1 MAKNNNYWIDRI
13 ANETY
18 KIYNSLEEK
27 NRALL
32 EMYQEATLSIQDEL
46 FSIAQKINQGKTL
59 TLSDMH
65 KYNRLSVLKKNI
77 ENIIEQLTENVES
90 FGTINMINAGKEVY
104 KNVRSNIQDIS
115 FSIPNQRVME
125 EMLNKPWHGGNFSK
139 RLWKN
144 TQTLAMNLNDIL
156 TIGLTQGKTTT
167 EIAVELKNRMNKGFN
182 DCHKLVR
189 TETMHYLNE
198 SAFRAYKDGG
208 CEEVELYAAEDE
220 RTCEICGAR
229 HGKRYK
235 IDKRPILPFHPNC
248 RCTYL
253 PVINMKKVEESTE
266 TLEELKKQF
275 SELTDGYSYD
285 DFMSDFES
293 IEEGFEGASESD
305 IEKAKRLSSRI
316 KSLTKKNIKSDTKTN
331 SIITFEKLGI
341 KFEDKSSSLISDEI
355 KDKFAQFVNDFEINH
370 ARYFVKNKV
379 KLKSIST
386 VDSVKNL
393 RAGGV
398 YRDGSNAIEIK
409 VSSIKKTQSPHSSK
423 SDDFEM
429 HTLAHEY
436 GHYIADTL
444 SKNLGISDCDIVQKA
459 MLKYFDGDIWKASV
473 KNLKE
478 PLSAYGSTKYG
489 EAFAEAF
496 AEAYTCKNPGR
507 FAKIFKEELEKAMK
521 KI

>member
-1 MAKNNNYWIDRI
+1 MKKNSNYWIKRI

-18 KIYNSLEEK
+18 KTYNSLEDK
-27 NRALL
+27 NRALID
-32 EMYQEATLSIQDEL
+32 MFQEATLDIENEL
-46 FSIAQKINQGKTL
+46 YTLGNKINSGRAV

-65 KYNRLSVLKKNI
+65 KYNRLTNLKKSM
-77 ENIIEQLTENVES
+77 EDRLELLTKNVEE
-90 FGTINMINAGKEVY
+90 FGTTNMVNGGKKVY
-104 KNVRSNIQDIS
+104 DNVIGNIADTS
-115 FSIPNQRVME
+115 FSTPNQRAME
-125 EMLNKPWHGGNFSK
+125 EMLNKPWNGSNFSK

-144 TQTLAMNLNDIL
+144 TQVLANNLNDIL
-156 TIGLTQGKTTT
+156 TIGLTQGKTLT
-167 EIAVELKNRMNKGFN
+167 ELAVQLRNRMNKSFN
-182 DCHKLVR
+182 ECHRLVR

-235 IDKRPILPFHPNC
+235 INKRPILPFHPNC

-331 SIITFEKLGI
+331 SIITFEELGI
-341 KFEDKSSSLISDEI
+341 KFEDKSSSLISDEV

-409 VSSIKKTQSPHSSK
+409 VSSIKKTQSPHLSK